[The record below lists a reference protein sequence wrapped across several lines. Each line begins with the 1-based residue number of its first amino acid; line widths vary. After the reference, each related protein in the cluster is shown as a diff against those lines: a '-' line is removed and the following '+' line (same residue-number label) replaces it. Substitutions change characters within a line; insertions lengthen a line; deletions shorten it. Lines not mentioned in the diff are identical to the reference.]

1 MVGLYLLVRMLL
13 PALLGGAVAVLGAR
27 VINARLARLPP
38 RVIALPDDSLL
49 PSPAAQR
56 RYRRLRRRRPHLQ
69 SFTVPPKVPRSWVLL
84 AAMAFI
90 GTVGVTVYLMPD
102 GPRFQV
108 MVESTLG
115 YSSTVIE
122 VRAPAEQ
129 QLRLLD
135 ACAPVL
141 QQTARPITMRYRR
154 TRTGNPVDVHGVLP
168 VQVRRRGTLLQV
180 ATAQPVDA
188 AVLRDALR
196 ACSAS
201 ADVTLTLQPRTV
213 APWREWGWQPWAGA
227 DGQ

>member
-1 MVGLYLLVRMLL
+1 MRMLL

-122 VRAPAEQ
+122 VRAPAKQ

-227 DGQ
+227 DSQ

>member
-1 MVGLYLLVRMLL
+1 MVGLYLLVRTLL
-13 PALLGGAVAVLGAR
+13 PLLLAAAVAVLGAR

-69 SFTVPPKVPRSWVLL
+69 SFTVPPKVPRSWVVL

-90 GTVGVTVYLMPD
+90 GTVGVAVYLMPD

-115 YSSTVIE
+115 YPSTVIE
-122 VRAPAEQ
+122 VRAPAAQ
-129 QLRLLD
+129 QLHLLE

-141 QQTARPITMRYRR
+141 QQTERPITMRYRR
-154 TRTGNPVDVHGVLP
+154 TRTGRPVDVHGVLP
-168 VQVRRRGTLLQV
+168 VQVRRQGTLLQV

-188 AVLRDALR
+188 AVLGDALR

-213 APWREWGWQPWAGA
+213 APWREWGWQPWAGRSS
-227 DGQ
+227 Q